1 MRRIQIRY
9 EKTSLPENVRKYLEE
24 IYNDDELRDAFYD
37 CDVEIYDEDWIRDL
51 ENDDSW
57 LEDLMGPGESSYD
70 DLKPFARDGS
80 GALWVVIDDVLI
92 GYIGTE
98 GECGIV
104 ARNVDEFMNIIAMGR
119 YVSDYCSADLL
130 KSEDAFLDGL
140 AGLEDYNADN
150 KEVIER
156 FIKKHGFTRDP
167 RKLYKM
173 IVQGLTVRPFFE
185 IKATDDDYGDSYSLL
200 GCDDGQNSLEQL
212 IKLLGL

>member
-1 MRRIQIRY
+1 M
-9 EKTSLPENVRKYLEE
+9 
-24 IYNDDELRDAFYD
+24 
-37 CDVEIYDEDWIRDL
+37 
-51 ENDDSW
+51 
-57 LEDLMGPGESSYD
+57 
-70 DLKPFARDGS
+70 
-80 GALWVVIDDVLI
+80 
-92 GYIGTE
+92 
-98 GECGIV
+98 
-104 ARNVDEFMNIIAMGR
+104 
-119 YVSDYCSADLL
+119 SAVL

>member
-1 MRRIQIRY
+1 MRY

-57 LEDLMGPGESSYD
+57 LEDLMGPGKSSYD

>member
-1 MRRIQIRY
+1 MKLGII
-9 EKTSLPENVRKYLEE
+9 
-24 IYNDDELRDAFYD
+24 
-37 CDVEIYDEDWIRDL
+37 
-51 ENDDSW
+51 
-57 LEDLMGPGESSYD
+57 
-70 DLKPFARDGS
+70 
-80 GALWVVIDDVLI
+80 GAGNMASAII
-92 GYIGTE
+92 G
-98 GECGIV
+98 GIIKKG
-104 ARNVDEFMNIIAMGR
+104 IIAGQ
-119 YVSDYCSADLL
+119 DIICS
-130 KSEDAFLDGL
+130 SPVDAERDKAAKAFGI
-140 AGLEDYNADN
+140 NVTADN

>member
-1 MRRIQIRY
+1 MRY

-167 RKLYKM
+167 HKLYKM

>member
-1 MRRIQIRY
+1 MRY

-200 GCDDGQNSLEQL
+200 GCGDGQNSLEQL